1 MEKYPDASGSARGGA
16 LPAEAGARRKDTCA
30 ETTPL
35 APERQRKAPPT
46 PRMVRVTFGRASLRV
61 LATSRL
67 FYVAAAAAPPP
78 GRLHFQRAASSA
90 AVSWRRNI
98 SPQACAADAVLT
110 GELDILGRPVQKVN
124 APQAAG
130 GEGEQRVEPGNSEPV
145 VKVYS
150 VHSGVSPTLPWTSKP
165 QEESSG
171 SGFTIDHDGSLC
183 ILTNAHVVADATYVE
198 VRKAG
203 DARKY
208 VATRKKVSHECDLA
222 TLTVEVM
229 ILPTPRAA
237 SRSLAQ
243 PNLAPMLRTL

>member
-1 MEKYPDASGSARGGA
+1 MPRHEGQLEP
-16 LPAEAGARRKDTCA
+16 RRKDTCA